1 MSLVDEHGN
10 PHSTEN
16 RDALVAWERALDL
29 FQTFN
34 EDPYPLVDAA
44 LDADPNFIMGH
55 CFHAAGKLMG
65 TDGRD
70 RPAIAERM
78 ETLNSLA
85 PRANNS
91 RKLLWE
97 LAHMPA

>member
-10 PHSTEN
+10 PHSTDN

-44 LDADPNFIMGH
+44 LEDPT
-55 CFHAAGKLMG
+55 LSWG
-65 TDGRD
+65 TVSMLQ
-70 RPAIAERM
+70 E
-78 ETLNSLA
+78 S
-85 PRANNS
+85 
-91 RKLLWE
+91 
-97 LAHMPA
+97 